1 MDDLSLLL
9 SLEKEEVI
17 RAKSVVSITL
27 ASTTDHGK
35 PKTLGLMDSRMG
47 STDRAL
53 LCLTC
58 QKPNCAGH
66 FGMIEFPFHIY
77 LVGHLKR
84 IVALLRCVCSA
95 CLAPLFTKDQLL
107 QWNIDDIKRTERLR
121 AVAEKCRSKAGSECE
136 TCFSPLPEYTE
147 TNRVFIKREF
157 SMESLASMEQEER
170 DFYSQNFTAEEAYSI
185 LDKIPHDVLEALG
198 ILPDISHPRDT
209 IPICIQVLPPAQRP
223 TLRIADCGKAR
234 GEDDLT
240 VIYQDIVRAKS
251 ELELK
256 LASSPE
262 GLQNPSVYQ
271 SYCKLQLM
279 VACIGN
285 PGLRKLV
292 VIPGVSDHSARSM
305 VRVLNGLHKRLSGKT
320 GRFRSSLGANRTD
333 FSARTVVGIDMCKD
347 IWMLGVPQCRM
358 KVLTEPVTVNDIN
371 MEELQVRIMKGSFG
385 EGGANY
391 VLQPQSGSAPRMIS
405 LALMNYDQRCA
416 LAASLRV
423 GWIVERHLQKGDW
436 VWFNRQPTLHRM
448 NMIAFQIYPVPGLTF
463 RLPLPCTRP
472 FNADYDGDEMNL
484 HVPQTIE
491 AKAEAAMLMNVA
503 ENMISP
509 SSTTTIIALVQE
521 SLVAWYRLTSRN
533 TLLTRDSYMQLLAQI
548 DHCPNAPN
556 YAEHPCMG
564 KTGGSIHLSQPAIL
578 KSPKGPRWTGKQILK
593 SLLPHTTT
601 VLKVVRDGD
610 IKSSE
615 DWVDEKENIVVIKQG
630 ELLLGKLCKATLG
643 SGPSL
648 VHILWKDISPW
659 ASAKFVSD
667 AQRIGNA
674 WNAVDSMCVGI
685 RECLVNQ
692 VTEEKVSD
700 LVAECMGK
708 VDAVATTQFP
718 EAVKEARISSL
729 LQDVLRESGALVLK
743 HMNPSNTLPTLAACG
758 AKGTQLNLAQIMG
771 VLGQQSIGGARVQ
784 HMDTRLGKRGLLCFK
799 PGDTTPEAKGF
810 IATSFVMGQTPPE
823 FFHAAMAGR
832 EGIVTTAVETANT
845 GYNQRKM
852 VKMSEGEVVANDGT
866 VRVTSNDIVS
876 LNYGGD
882 GYDAIRLE
890 RVKMNSFLYM
900 SNDALAD
907 LLGASSQT
915 QPKTWEFYMCWEAR
929 RILRKYCEPCVPGE
943 YAQQLCLPFQP
954 SRINDS
960 MLDVPGETAL
970 TPLQH
975 TAWTLKLLFD
985 VISAHFGP
993 ERQAMK
999 HWNKTEALQKL
1010 RLSVL
1015 PSWGKSVA
1023 IILLSWNSHFFQ
1035 SNAVGRERSQW
1046 LHHQILSKVRSA
1058 LVSPGEAVGT
1068 VGATSIGEPSTQ
1080 GALNTFHFSGIA
1092 EKNGTTGAKRFKEII
1107 GNSYVPETCV
1117 MHCLLEKEEEAL
1129 SLSRTLKAVKF
1140 SDVVK
1145 TSTILLSS
1153 QSTPLQ
1159 RRERPLLPWI
1169 HSWITPLG
1177 TVRQISVSRLEATQQ
1192 QSHHCIEFVLKK
1204 SACFVENLTPSQCA
1218 ERIRRALLDTCLV
1231 TFSQDFDAQWC
1242 IRVLPLPCDQFLN
1255 SSGSFASLDVCEAIL
1270 DAFLGNS
1277 FLISGFEG
1285 ISETF
1290 HIVSKVDGVLPNGGI
1305 GKIATRKV
1313 GTVGADLKTLAWKVS
1328 DSSKLWT
1335 NDIHQTEELLG
1346 IEAAV
1351 QMINSELQRAL
1362 SGDAY
1367 VDPRHTLLLT
1377 ETMTRCGTVS
1387 ALNRNNM
1394 ENLGASTLACAAFER
1409 TLPVLEEAAFY
1420 GLRDPLRGSLERQ
1433 ILGLPLRVGTGIVHI
1448 VPGKAAAAPH
1458 RQSILAPLAKR
1469 DKSQKSEVISALLPK
1484 VAFFHEE
1491 GDSVSIKPLGGF
1503 TPGQW
1508 TPYVSSP
1515 LPSFLEQPSQDMRD
1529 LAHSWSEALTSSFD
1543 TLILRIQLKSTEAE
1557 LQSIAE
1563 KLQEYLGWDN
1573 PLECNQWVQSQEVL
1587 WASDDNFEMC
1597 SISNL
1602 ANSSST
1608 GKSLRFHIQKSIAGQ
1623 KTLDWQKGCMQAVL
1637 SQHKTIAPDLI
1648 PDTIVPQ
1655 KIRIRQRCTLVKD
1668 GWSYCLQKV
1677 WEAASIMEC
1686 EVKVLSEP
1694 PKCSVRVSV
1703 CNSQSSQAFPS
1714 LHVEEILVAKLYS
1727 CIH

>member
-9 SLEKEEVI
+9 SLESEQVI

-66 FGMIEFPFHIY
+66 FGMIEFPYHIY

-95 CLAPLFTKDQLL
+95 CLAPLFSKDQLQ
-107 QWNIDDIKRTERLR
+107 QWNIEDLKRTERLR
-121 AVAEKCRSKAGSECE
+121 AVAEKCRSKSGSECE
-136 TCFSPLPEYTE
+136 NCSTPIPEYSE
-147 TNRVFIKREF
+147 INRIFIKREF
-157 SMESLASMEQEER
+157 SPESLASMVQEER

-185 LDKIPHDVLEALG
+185 LDKISHDTLEDLG
-198 ILPDISHPRDT
+198 ILPEISHPRDT
-209 IPICIQVLPPAQRP
+209 IPLCIQVLPPAQRP

-256 LASSPE
+256 LSSAPE

-285 PGLRKLV
+285 PGLRKIV
-292 VIPGVSDHSARSM
+292 VIPGVSDHSARGM

-371 MEELQVRIMKGSFG
+371 MEELQLRIMKGSTG

-533 TLLTRDSYMQLLAQI
+533 VLLTRDSYMQILAQI

-564 KTGGSIHLSQPAIL
+564 KTEGSIYISQPAIL

-593 SLLPHTTT
+593 SLLPSSLTL
-601 VLKVVRDGD
+601 LKVVRDGD
-610 IKSSE
+610 MKSTE
-615 DWVDEKENIVVIKQG
+615 EWVNERENVVVIKHG

-659 ASAKFVSD
+659 AAAKFVSD

-685 RECLVNQ
+685 RECLVSQ
-692 VTEEKVSD
+692 DTEDKVSN

-729 LQDVLRESGALVLK
+729 LQDVLRESGALVIK
-743 HMNPSNTLPTLAACG
+743 HMNPANTLPTLAACG

-771 VLGQQSIGGARVQ
+771 ILGQQSIGGARVQ

-876 LNYGGD
+876 LSYGGD

-907 LLGASSQT
+907 LLGQPST
-915 QPKTWEFYMCWEAR
+915 QNTPKTWEFYMCWEAR

-954 SRINDS
+954 LRINDS
-960 MLDVPGETAL
+960 MLDIPPETPFTPTQHSAWML
-970 TPLQH
+970 T
-975 TAWTLKLLFD
+975 LLLD
-985 VISAHFGP
+985 VITAHYGP
-993 ERQAMK
+993 ERRARKM
-999 HWNKTEALQKL
+999 NKTEALQKL
-1010 RLSVL
+1010 RVSVL

-1023 IILLSWNSHFFQ
+1023 IILLSWNSYFFHR
-1035 SNAVGRERSQW
+1035 NAVGKERSAW
-1046 LHHQILSKVRSA
+1046 LHHEILSKIRTA

-1107 GNSYVPETCV
+1107 GNAYVPETCV
-1117 MHCLLEKEEEAL
+1117 MHCLVDNEQEAKDL
-1129 SLSRTLKAVKF
+1129 AQTLKAVKF

-1145 TSTILLSS
+1145 TSTILLTS
-1153 QSTPLQ
+1153 QTTRLQ
-1159 RRERPLLPWI
+1159 QREKSILSWV

-1177 TVRQISVSRLEATQQ
+1177 SVRQINVSRLEATKH
-1192 QSHHCIEFVLKK
+1192 QSHHCIEFLLRK
-1204 SACFVENLTPSQCA
+1204 SACFLEHLTPAQCA
-1218 ERIRRALLDTCLV
+1218 DRIRRALLDTCLV
-1231 TFSQDFDAQWC
+1231 TFSQEFDAEWT
-1242 IRVLPLPCDQFLN
+1242 IRILPLPCDQFLN

-1277 FLISGFEG
+1277 FLVSGLEG

-1290 HIVSKVDGVLPNGGI
+1290 HLLSKVDGTLPNGGI
-1305 GKIATRKV
+1305 GKISTRKV
-1313 GTVGADLKTLAWKVS
+1313 GTVGADLKNLAWKLQ

-1335 NDIHQTEELLG
+1335 NDIHQTEEFLG

-1362 SGDAY
+1362 SVDSY

-1433 ILGLPLRVGTGIVHI
+1433 ILGLPLRVGTGIVH
-1448 VPGKAAAAPH
+1448 VVSGSMAAP
-1458 RQSILAPLAKR
+1458 RQSILAPLAKK
-1469 DKSQKSEVISALLPK
+1469 DKSQKPEVISALLPVSK
-1484 VAFFHEE
+1484 VAFSSFEE
-1491 GDSVSIKPLGGF
+1491 DLHITIKPLGGF
-1503 TPGQW
+1503 TSGQW
-1508 TPYVSSP
+1508 TPYVSAPLSP
-1515 LPSFLEQPSQDMRD
+1515 FLERPSKD
-1529 LAHSWSEALTSSFD
+1529 LSALANFWYEALTSSFD
-1543 TLILRIQLKSTEAE
+1543 TFILRIQLKSTESE
-1557 LQSIAE
+1557 LHTIAA

-1573 PLECNQWVQSQEVL
+1573 PLECNQWIQSSEVV
-1587 WASDDNFEMC
+1587 WASDEKFEMC

-1608 GKSLRFHIQKSIAGQ
+1608 GKSLKFHIQKSVAGQ
-1623 KTLDWQKGCMQAVL
+1623 RAIDWQTPMHGTI
-1637 SQHKTIAPDLI
+1637 SQHKTIASDLI
-1648 PDTIVPQ
+1648 PDTIIPQ
-1655 KIRIRQRCTLVKD
+1655 KIRIRQRCSLIKD
-1668 GWSYCLQKV
+1668 GWTYCLQKL
-1677 WEAASIMEC
+1677 WEASSIMEC

-1694 PKCSVRVSV
+1694 PKCTVRVSV
-1703 CNSQSSQAFPS
+1703 SNRQASQAFPS
-1714 LHVEEILVAKLYS
+1714 LHVEETLVAKLYS